1 MTRKKW
7 FQSFEGLTTDEI
19 VFKLTMHGDEWVET
33 TLAERSEESEL
44 NPGQTIRF
52 VSWSGKFDR

>member
-44 NPGQTIRF
+44 NSGQTIRF
-52 VSWSGKFDR
+52 VSW